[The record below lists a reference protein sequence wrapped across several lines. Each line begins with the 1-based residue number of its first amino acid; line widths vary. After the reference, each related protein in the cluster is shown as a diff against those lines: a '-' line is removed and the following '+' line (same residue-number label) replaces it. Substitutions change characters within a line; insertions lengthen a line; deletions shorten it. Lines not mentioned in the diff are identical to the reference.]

1 MQDVSENPAYFHL
14 EDLLPPIHYQI
25 IEGST
30 GAKLLPSVRTGI
42 LVSLVNCLQTSVLRK
57 AEGRAGRE
65 RAGAVTTLITSDHF
79 CNAWM
84 PRAEIVREIE
94 GATGL
99 RKEMADL
106 SLLLI
111 ETRTDV
117 ALSTGRAVAVEH
129 VGLIGVSR
137 GGDETPAPHDSAA
150 PAFDKPREAL
160 ESLSAEHERA
170 LATVLRAQEQSRGSL
185 LSILG
190 NASVRRARALLDAL
204 EVLAL
209 FRKPV
214 AYRIELAEELQY
226 LPAGQEA
233 PPETQLAY

>member
-1 MQDVSENPAYFHL
+1 MKDIPEDSSYFHL

-25 IEGST
+25 IEGCT
-30 GAKLLPSVRTGI
+30 GEKLLSSVRTGI

-57 AEGRAGRE
+57 AEGRAGHK
-65 RAGAVTTLITSDHF
+65 RAGAITTLTTSDHF
-79 CNAWM
+79 CNTWM

-117 ALSTGRAVAVEH
+117 ALSTGRVVAVEH
-129 VGLIGVSR
+129 VGLIGVA
-137 GGDETPAPHDSAA
+137 GGEGDA
-150 PAFDKPREAL
+150 PALPDNASLVYDKPREAL
-160 ESLSAEHERA
+160 ECLSREHERA
-170 LATVLRAQEQSRGSL
+170 LATVLKAQEQIRGSI
-185 LSILG
+185 LSLLG
-190 NASVRRARALLDAL
+190 NASVRRARALRDAL
-204 EVLAL
+204 EALAL

-226 LPAGQEA
+226 LPAGPEA
-233 PPETQLAY
+233 SLEPQVAY